1 MSVLPQTCFFV
12 QMGRSYVRKSNR
24 GSWTEESMQQ
34 AVVALGQGMP
44 LKTCAAQFNVP
55 RNTLRRHWL
64 KKLKK
69 HPGCTHLGRQSIL
82 GPSVEKD
89 LVDYIMN
96 LEDKGFGLTPTD
108 VRELAFDYAE
118 RNNIPHT
125 FDKERKAAGL
135 DWWSGFRLRHRSM
148 LSIRKPE
155 ALSLARAA
163 AMNRPAVTKYFK
175 LLEREMQCLGITN
188 KPSCIYN
195 CDESGLSL
203 VPDTCKVVARK
214 GKKNVYQVTSA
225 ERGVLTTVL
234 PCYNA
239 AGYYV
244 PPMIIYKGKRVT
256 DGLKKNMPDGTEV
269 VMSDTG
275 YMNMDLFQKWLEHFK
290 KNLQDPN
297 SPALL
302 ILDGHGAHV
311 KAIGGLK
318 YAEQNQIS
326 IICLPP
332 HTTHWTQPLD
342 RCYFKPLKSN
352 YAHECRKFMRDNPGS
367 VITRYN
373 FGQLFSAAYH
383 KTSSMAIAID
393 SFRATGIY
401 PVNKDIFPDDVFA
414 PSQTTD
420 RELPPSDGQIQS
432 TVAVVAGQG
441 AVDGGQGAMD
451 GGQSTGAVVAG
462 EGAVDGGH
470 AVDGGQGAMD
480 GGQLTGAVVA
490 GQRAVDGGQST
501 CSSSIKLN
509 RFEMIRPLPKKV
521 FDDNK
526 RKRKSRS
533 TTSRVLTS
541 KKHIT
546 ELEEELRLSAK
557 KQKISNMQCTGK
569 KCPKAKNDLKKKKKK
584 KLTCREDKPRGRRP
598 SKATDAE
605 LQKKNKKPKI
615 PNCTRG
621 GRKVGVTSKTQ
632 TDVVCCAGCGEMEV
646 DSVEDWI
653 ACTEC
658 QAWYE
663 LPCTGLLGK
672 PKNVQDLFVCEEC
685 SL

>member
-1 MSVLPQTCFFV
+1 
-12 QMGRSYVRKSNR
+12 
-24 GSWTEESMQQ
+24 
-34 AVVALGQGMP
+34 
-44 LKTCAAQFNVP
+44 
-55 RNTLRRHWL
+55 
-64 KKLKK
+64 
-69 HPGCTHLGRQSIL
+69 
-82 GPSVEKD
+82 
-89 LVDYIMN
+89 
-96 LEDKGFGLTPTD
+96 
-108 VRELAFDYAE
+108 
-118 RNNIPHT
+118 
-125 FDKERKAAGL
+125 
-135 DWWSGFRLRHRSM
+135 
-148 LSIRKPE
+148 
-155 ALSLARAA
+155 
-163 AMNRPAVTKYFK
+163 
-175 LLEREMQCLGITN
+175 
-188 KPSCIYN
+188 
-195 CDESGLSL
+195 
-203 VPDTCKVVARK
+203 
-214 GKKNVYQVTSA
+214 
-225 ERGVLTTVL
+225 
-234 PCYNA
+234 
-239 AGYYV
+239 
-244 PPMIIYKGKRVT
+244 
-256 DGLKKNMPDGTEV
+256 
-269 VMSDTG
+269 
-275 YMNMDLFQKWLEHFK
+275 
-290 KNLQDPN
+290 
-297 SPALL
+297 
-302 ILDGHGAHV
+302 
-311 KAIGGLK
+311 
-318 YAEQNQIS
+318 
-326 IICLPP
+326 
-332 HTTHWTQPLD
+332 
-342 RCYFKPLKSN
+342 
-352 YAHECRKFMRDNPGS
+352 
-367 VITRYN
+367 
-373 FGQLFSAAYH
+373 
-383 KTSSMAIAID
+383 
-393 SFRATGIY
+393 
-401 PVNKDIFPDDVFA
+401 
-414 PSQTTD
+414 
-420 RELPPSDGQIQS
+420 
-432 TVAVVAGQG
+432 
-441 AVDGGQGAMD
+441 
-451 GGQSTGAVVAG
+451 
-462 EGAVDGGH
+462 
-470 AVDGGQGAMD
+470 MD

>member
-1 MSVLPQTCFFV
+1 MVRF
-12 QMGRSYVRKSNR
+12 YVRKSTR
-24 GSWTEESMQQ
+24 GSWSEERMQQ
-34 AVVALGQGMP
+34 AINALGQGMP
-44 LKTCAAQFNVP
+44 LKTCAAQFSVP

-118 RNNIPHT
+118 RNNITHT
-125 FDKERKAAGL
+125 FDKELKAAGL

-163 AMNRPAVTKYFK
+163 AMNRPAVTNYFK
-175 LLEREMQCLGITN
+175 ILEREMQRLGITD

-244 PPMIIYKGKRVT
+244 PPMVIYKGKRAT
-256 DGLKKNMPDGTEV
+256 DGLRKNMPDRTLIA
-269 VMSDTG
+269 MSDTG
-275 YMNMDLFQKWLEHFK
+275 YMNMELFQKWLEHFK
-290 KNLQDPN
+290 KNLQEPN

-311 KAIGGLK
+311 KAIDGLR
-318 YAEQNQIS
+318 YAERNQIS

-373 FGQLFSAAYH
+373 FGKLFSAAYH

-393 SFRATGIY
+393 SFHATGIY
-401 PVNKDIFPDDVFA
+401 PVNKDIFPDNVFA

-420 RELPPSDGQIQS
+420 RELPPSDGQIGSAGVVDGGQATVDGGQS
-432 TVAVVAGQG
+432 AD
-441 AVDGGQGAMD
+441 AVDGGQATVD
-451 GGQSTGAVVAG
+451 CGQSAG
-462 EGAVDGGH
+462 V
-470 AVDGGQGAMD
+470 VDGGQA
-480 GGQLTGAVVA
+480 T
-490 GQRAVDGGQST
+490 VDGGLST
-501 CSSSIKLN
+501 YHSSIKLN
-509 RFEMIRPLPKKV
+509 RFEMIKPLPKKV

-541 KKHIT
+541 KQHIT

-557 KQKISNMQCTGK
+557 KPKKLITQGTGK
-569 KCPKAKNDLKKKKKK
+569 KFTEVKKKKKK
-584 KLTCREDKPRGRRP
+584 ATCRQDKPRGRRP

-605 LQKKNKKPKI
+605 LQKKSKKKPVI
-615 PNCTRG
+615 PKSTQG
-621 GRKVGVTSKTQ
+621 GRKVGVASKTQ

-646 DSVEDWI
+646 DSVEEWI

-658 QAWYE
+658 QTWYE
-663 LPCTGLLGK
+663 LPCAGLLGK
-672 PKNVQDLFVCEEC
+672 PKNIQDLFVCEEC
-685 SL
+685 GL

>member
-1 MSVLPQTCFFV
+1 MVRF
-12 QMGRSYVRKSNR
+12 YVRKSTR
-24 GSWTEESMQQ
+24 GSWSEERMQQ
-34 AVVALGQGMP
+34 AINALGQGMP
-44 LKTCAAQFNVP
+44 LKTCAAQFSVP

-118 RNNIPHT
+118 RNNITHT
-125 FDKERKAAGL
+125 FDKELKAAGL

-163 AMNRPAVTKYFK
+163 AMNRPAVTNYFK
-175 LLEREMQCLGITN
+175 ILEREMQRLGITD

-244 PPMIIYKGKRVT
+244 PPMVIYKGKRAT
-256 DGLKKNMPDGTEV
+256 DGLRKNMPDRTLIA
-269 VMSDTG
+269 MSDTG
-275 YMNMDLFQKWLEHFK
+275 YMNMELFQKWLEHFK
-290 KNLQDPN
+290 KNLQEPN

-311 KAIGGLK
+311 KAIDGLR
-318 YAEQNQIS
+318 YAERNQIS

-373 FGQLFSAAYH
+373 FGKLFSAAYH

-393 SFRATGIY
+393 SFHATGIY
-401 PVNKDIFPDDVFA
+401 PVNKDIFPDNVFA

-420 RELPPSDGQIQS
+420 RELPPSDGQIGS
-432 TVAVVAGQG
+432 AGV
-441 AVDGGQGAMD
+441 VDGGQA
-451 GGQSTGAVVAG
+451 T
-462 EGAVDGGH
+462 VDGG
-470 AVDGGQGAMD
+470 
-480 GGQLTGAVVA
+480 L
-490 GQRAVDGGQST
+490 ST
-501 CSSSIKLN
+501 YHSSIKLN
-509 RFEMIRPLPKKV
+509 RFEMIKPLPKKV

-541 KKHIT
+541 KQHIT

-557 KQKISNMQCTGK
+557 KPKKLITQGTGK
-569 KCPKAKNDLKKKKKK
+569 KFTEVKKKKKK
-584 KLTCREDKPRGRRP
+584 ATCRQDKPRGRRP

-605 LQKKNKKPKI
+605 LQKKSKKKPVI
-615 PNCTRG
+615 PKSTQG
-621 GRKVGVTSKTQ
+621 GHKVGVASKTQ
-632 TDVVCCAGCGEMEV
+632 TDVLCCAGCGEMEV
-646 DSVEDWI
+646 DSVEEWI

-658 QAWYE
+658 QTWYE
-663 LPCTGLLGK
+663 LPCAGLLGK
-672 PKNVQDLFVCEEC
+672 PKNIQDLFVCEEC
-685 SL
+685 GL

>member
-1 MSVLPQTCFFV
+1 
-12 QMGRSYVRKSNR
+12 
-24 GSWTEESMQQ
+24 MQQ

-470 AVDGGQGAMD
+470 AVDGGQGALDGGQSTGAVVAGQGAVDGGHAVDGGQGAMD